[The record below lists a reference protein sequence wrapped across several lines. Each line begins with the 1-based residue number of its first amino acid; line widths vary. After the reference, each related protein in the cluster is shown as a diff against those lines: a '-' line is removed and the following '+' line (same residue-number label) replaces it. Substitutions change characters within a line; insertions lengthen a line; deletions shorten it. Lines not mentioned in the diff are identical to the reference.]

1 MKEHQMNF
9 NSKFKE
15 ALSYSYDLHR
25 NQTRKGTL
33 IPYTSHLMTVS
44 SLIMEHG
51 GDQEQAI
58 AGLLH
63 DAVEDQGGQN
73 TLNEIRKKFGDK
85 VANIVSD
92 CTDAW
97 EEPKPPWKA
106 RKLDYLQSLPK
117 KPKSSILVS
126 LADKTHNAESILFDK
141 IEIGDAIWDRFTP
154 PYEETKW
161 YYRSLSNI
169 FLDKIPGKLAE
180 RLVRAVNKF

>member
-1 MKEHQMNF
+1 MNQ
-9 NSKFKE
+9 FKQFQN
-15 ALSYSYDLHR
+15 ALLYAHNLHI
-25 NQTRKGTL
+25 NQTRKATL
-33 IPYTSHLMTVS
+33 IPYISHLMTVS

-73 TLNEIRKKFGDK
+73 TLNEIRNKFGDK

-97 EEPKPPWKA
+97 QEPKPRWKA
-106 RKLDYLQSLPK
+106 RKLDYLESLFI
-117 KPKSSILVS
+117 KPNYSLLVS

-169 FLDKIPGKLAE
+169 FLEKIPGKLAD
-180 RLVRAVNKF
+180 RLDRAVDQF